1 VGGAAASTVERR
13 LGDGLRV
20 AGRGLDRI
28 DGLRPVYVVAFFVVA
43 EWAAVAALA
52 LVVRHN
58 HWVYYQ
64 GGDQLWSYTSGW
76 LLGQGKLASPLV
88 GYLWGALLAP
98 LTWIVGPNL
107 VGAYPVILVVDT
119 VVLLPL
125 ALAALYG
132 LARLIAGRRFAVL
145 ALTVWL
151 AAPFVGILLTNAG
164 YHQRYTELIL
174 PQAFGLTA
182 MTDFPTMVA
191 ALVAAYF
198 TARVLFD
205 GRDATL
211 DALAAGVAAGA
222 AIGIKPST
230 ALFLAGPALA
240 LAFARR
246 FAAMGVFVA
255 GLLPAVVTLTL
266 WKWRGYG
273 YLPLLHSSLGA
284 PSRSAA
290 GQTVALSVPHYARFD
305 WSHFER
311 QLDLLR
317 EHFWSGRL
325 IEWLVVA
332 GLIAIG
338 LRSRRALALVGG
350 WFVAFA
356 VVKGGY
362 GQASIEDSSLL
373 RILIPT
379 IPAFVLLLAALPY
392 LVPREGRPWP
402 VVEPGERAPR
412 RWRLAALGGV
422 LLVTAVVPFA
432 AIAAATPIGADDPPA
447 VVIQQPLIP
456 ASVDLGVT
464 TTRRGDQVMV
474 SWNAVHSAGGAVFY
488 HVFRAPT
495 DGSALDCDTDS
506 PAVVCQYKAT
516 DLGAT
521 SLTTFTDTPP
531 KGGDFE
537 YRVGVS
543 ANWLNDP
550 TLGDV
555 YELSRSS
562 SSSDSSSANR

>member
-1 VGGAAASTVERR
+1 VTGAAAGRQQRTLGARPRAVVEQ
-13 LGDGLRV
+13 GLARV
-20 AGRGLDRI
+20 DR
-28 DGLRPVYVVAFFVVA
+28 LRPLHVVGFFVAA
-43 EWAAVAALA
+43 EWIAVAALA

-58 HWVYYQ
+58 QFVYYQ

-76 LLGQGKLASPLV
+76 LLAHGTLASPLV

-107 VGAYPVILVVDT
+107 VGAYPAIIVVDT

-125 ALAALYG
+125 ALACLYG

-151 AAPFVGILLTNAG
+151 LAPFVGVLLTNAG
-164 YHQRYTELIL
+164 YHQRYTELLL

-205 GRDATL
+205 GRDTTL

-222 AIGIKPST
+222 AIAIKPST
-230 ALFLAGPALA
+230 ALFLAGPVLA
-240 LAFARR
+240 LAVTRR
-246 FAAMGVFVA
+246 PRALGLLVV

-273 YLPLLHSSLGA
+273 YLPVLHGSLSA
-284 PSRSAA
+284 PTRTAA
-290 GQTVALSVPHYARFD
+290 GTGRTLAIGLPHYAHFD

-325 IEWLVVA
+325 IEWLIVA
-332 GLIAIG
+332 GLVAIG
-338 LRSRRALALVGG
+338 LRSRPALALVGG
-350 WFVAFA
+350 WFAAFA
-356 VVKGGY
+356 LGKGGY
-362 GQASIEDSSLL
+362 SIASIEDSSLL

-379 IPAFVLLLAALPY
+379 IPAFVLMLASLPY
-392 LVPREGRPWP
+392 LVPRGRRRWP
-402 VVEPGERAPR
+402 QVEPTPRAPR
-412 RWRLAALGGV
+412 KLRLAVLGV
-422 LLVTAVVPFA
+422 AVLVTAVVPFA
-432 AIAAATPIGADDPPA
+432 AIAAATPISGDRPEA

-456 ASVDLGVT
+456 VTGDLGVDVHRDGAHVT
-464 TTRRGDQVMV
+464 V
-474 SWNAVHSAGGAVFY
+474 SWHAVHSAGGSVFY
-488 HVFRAPT
+488 HVFRAQT
-495 DGSALDCDTDS
+495 SDGALDCDTDA
-506 PAVVCQYKAT
+506 PAVVCQYKGT

-521 SLTTFTDTPP
+521 PQTTFTDTPP
-531 KGGDFE
+531 AGDWE

-543 ANWLNDP
+543 ANWLDDP

-555 YELSRSS
+555 YELSRPVT
-562 SSSDSSSANR
+562 AR